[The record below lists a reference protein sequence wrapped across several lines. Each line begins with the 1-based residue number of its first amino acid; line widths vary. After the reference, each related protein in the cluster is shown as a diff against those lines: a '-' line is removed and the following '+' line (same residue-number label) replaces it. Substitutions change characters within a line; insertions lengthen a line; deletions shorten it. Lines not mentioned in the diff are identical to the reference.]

1 MLSLVRFLF
10 HFVGSLFRSR
20 ADLEAEN
27 AVLRQ
32 QLIVAK
38 RRAPKRVIIT
48 DVDRLILVWLCRL
61 WPRLL
66 DSMVIVQPETVL
78 RWHRAGFRTFWR
90 WKSRSAGGR
99 PKIDAE
105 LRALI
110 RRISRENVLWGAP
123 RIHGELLKLGFQV
136 SQSTVAK
143 YVVHRPRPSS
153 HSWRTFLRNHA
164 PEVAAIDLFV
174 APTIG
179 FKLLYVLVILRL
191 DRRLLIWT
199 SVTTNP
205 TAEWIARQVSEAFP
219 WDTAPGYLIRDNDGA
234 YWAAPER

>member
-1 MLSLVRFLF
+1 MLSLVWIPF

-20 ADLEAEN
+20 AALEAEIV
-27 AVLRQ
+27 ALRQ
-32 QLIVAK
+32 QLIVAR
-38 RRAPKRVIIT
+38 RRAPKRVVIA
-48 DVDRLILVWLCRL
+48 DMDRLILVWLCRI

-66 DSMVIVQPETVL
+66 NSIVIVQPETVL
-78 RWHRAGFRTFWR
+78 RWHRAGFQAFWR

-105 LRALI
+105 LQALI
-110 RRISRENVLWGAP
+110 RRMSRENVLWGAP
-123 RIHGELLKLGFQV
+123 RIHGELLKLGFEV

-143 YVVHRPRPSS
+143 YIVRRPGRPSQG
-153 HSWRTFLRNHA
+153 WRTFLRNHA
-164 PEVAAIDLFV
+164 SEIAAIDLFI

-191 DRRLLIWT
+191 DRRLLMCT

-205 TAEWIARQVSEAFP
+205 TADWIAHQVSEAFP
-219 WDTAPGYLIRDNDGA
+219 WDTAPHPAI
-234 YWAAPER
+234 